1 MKQSRR
7 TFLKGATASIAT
19 VGGIGALSGTGAAA
33 RYSIDSDLTNTEDIS
48 GSDLDYAIQQVR
60 SDSPLIGLGST
71 WVDVGNQEGINAVYM
86 AAHAAWESAWGTSN
100 IAQDKNNIYGWKAYD
115 SCPYSCAE
123 SFSTKS
129 ECIRTV
135 MPVIRDEYLTPGGD
149 HYYSSYGPTL
159 RGMNQ
164 DYATDISW
172 AEGIRDVMNSLADHI
187 DFGDDGGDGGS
198 YSWPVY
204 SRGDN
209 GEAVYSIQFLLE
221 HHGYNLAH
229 DGSYGP
235 ETESTVESFQ
245 SAQGLTVDGVVG
257 PNTWSNLIV
266 YVTSSSDDPYWPTY
280 AVQHQLNYDEGYNIS
295 VDGYYGPETEGAIE
309 SFQSSA
315 GLTVDGMAGPNTWQ
329 ALVDIGN

>member
-7 TFLKGATASIAT
+7 TFLRGATASIAT
-19 VGGIGALSGTGAAA
+19 IGGIGALSGTSVAA

-48 GSDLDYAIQQVR
+48 GGDLDYAIRQVR

-71 WVDVGNQEGINAVYM
+71 WVDVSYQEGINPVYM

-100 IAQDKNNIYGWKAYD
+100 IARDKNNIYGWKAYD

-123 SFSTKS
+123 SFSSKS
-129 ECIRTV
+129 QCIRTV

-187 DFGDDGGDGGS
+187 TFGDDPGG
-198 YSWPVY
+198 YSWPIY
-204 SRGDN
+204 SNGDQ
-209 GEAVYSIQFLLE
+209 GEAVYTIQYLLE
-221 HHGYNLAH
+221 QHGYNLNYH
-229 DGSYGP
+229 DGIYGS
-235 ETESTVESFQ
+235 EVTNTVQSFQ
-245 SAQGLTVDGVVG
+245 SANGLSVDGVVG
-257 PNTWSNLIV
+257 PNTWSQLV
-266 YVTSSSDDPYWPTY
+266 VTVQDANNDPYWATY
-280 AVQHQLNYDEGYNIS
+280 AAQHQLRYDEGYSIA
-295 VDGYYGPETEGAIE
+295 VDGVYGPETRSAIE

-315 GLTVDGMAGPNTWQ
+315 GLAVDGIVGPNTWQ

>member
-33 RYSIDSDLTNTEDIS
+33 RYSVDSDLTNTEDIT

-71 WVDVGNQEGINAVYM
+71 WVDVGNQEGINPVYM
-86 AAHAAWESAWGTSN
+86 VAHAAWESDWGTSN

-115 SCPYSCAE
+115 NCPYSCAE

-129 ECIRTV
+129 ECIQAV

-187 DFGDDGGDGGS
+187 DFGGGDDPGGGN
-198 YSWPVY
+198 YSWPIY
-204 SRGDN
+204 SNGDQ
-209 GEAVYSIQFLLE
+209 GEAVYSIQYLLE
-221 HHGYNLAH
+221 HHGYNLQYH
-229 DGSYGP
+229 DGIYGS
-235 ETESTVESFQ
+235 EVTSTIESFQ
-245 SAQGLTVDGVVG
+245 SSQGLAVDGVVG
-257 PNTWSNLIV
+257 PNTWSALIATV
-266 YVTSSSDDPYWPTY
+266 QSGSAYWPTY
-280 AVQHQLNYDEGYNIS
+280 AVQHHLNNDEGYNIA
-295 VDGYYGPETEGAIE
+295 VDGVYGSETEGAIE

-315 GLTVDGMAGPNTWQ
+315 GIAVDGIVGPNTWQ
-329 ALVDIGN
+329 ALVDTGN